1 MRQRH
6 NTSSLSTSSRD
17 QHDERK
23 ANEPPSR
30 RTQKI
35 DHDVILSWIQPQ
47 DITNKIGEGSFG
59 NVFSGIDD
67 QGREVAVKVLG
78 EEQRA
83 LARRSSAVRESM
95 AKMFGA
101 EIAVLSRLD
110 HPNIVRLHGFGK
122 FIFNCY
128 SRFIIQFILTLSLF
142 FPLLFL
148 SLCKNVVR
156 IYNRWLTAPCA
167 RVR

>member
-23 ANEPPSR
+23 ANEPSSR

-47 DITNKIGEGSFG
+47 DNTNKLGEGSFG
-59 NVFSGIDD
+59 SVFSGKDD
-67 QGREVAVKVLG
+67 QGREIAVKVLG
-78 EEQRA
+78 QEQRA
-83 LARRSSAVRESM
+83 LARGNPSVRESM

-122 FIFNCY
+122 FIFNC
-128 SRFIIQFILTLSLF
+128 LSL
-142 FPLLFL
+142 PSHLL
-148 SLCKNVVR
+148 
-156 IYNRWLTAPCA
+156 T
-167 RVR
+167 

>member
-1 MRQRH
+1 MEKKSLFILNFFILQQNQPIMRQRH

-47 DITNKIGEGSFG
+47 DNTNKLGEGSFG
-59 NVFSGIDD
+59 SVFSGKDD
-67 QGREVAVKVLG
+67 QGREIAVKVLG
-78 EEQRA
+78 QEQRA
-83 LARRSSAVRESM
+83 LARGNPSVRESM

-122 FIFNCY
+122 FIFNC
-128 SRFIIQFILTLSLF
+128 LSL
-142 FPLLFL
+142 PSHLL
-148 SLCKNVVR
+148 
-156 IYNRWLTAPCA
+156 T
-167 RVR
+167 